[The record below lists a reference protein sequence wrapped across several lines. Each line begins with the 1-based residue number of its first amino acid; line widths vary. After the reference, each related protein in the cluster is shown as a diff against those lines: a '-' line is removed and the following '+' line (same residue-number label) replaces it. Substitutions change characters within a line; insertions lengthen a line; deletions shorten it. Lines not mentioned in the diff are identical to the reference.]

1 MMLTRNTAKE
11 LNVVDRRDPQQSLR
25 GGARFIKNLLRRLPA
40 DIEQPHRLWMAL
52 AAYNIGLGHLED
64 ARVIAEK
71 RGLNPHIWSDVRSQL
86 PKLQNPDVYP
96 STRFGFARGNEAVT
110 YVDNI
115 RQYYSTLQL
124 MAVADERIQPPI
136 NVAEMAGN
144 NSALALPIAL

>member
-1 MMLTRNTAKE
+1 MMLTRRTAKE
-11 LNVVDRRDPQQSLR
+11 LNVENRRDPRQSLR

-71 RGLNPHIWSDVRSQL
+71 NGLNPHIWSDVRSQL
-86 PKLQNPDVYP
+86 PKLQNPEIYP
-96 STRFGFARGNEAVT
+96 TTRFGFARGNEAVT

-115 RQYYSTLQL
+115 RQYYSALQL
-124 MAVADERIQPPI
+124 MALADDRIQPPI
-136 NVAEMAGN
+136 NVAEMVER
-144 NSALALPIAL
+144 SSTPTLPLAL